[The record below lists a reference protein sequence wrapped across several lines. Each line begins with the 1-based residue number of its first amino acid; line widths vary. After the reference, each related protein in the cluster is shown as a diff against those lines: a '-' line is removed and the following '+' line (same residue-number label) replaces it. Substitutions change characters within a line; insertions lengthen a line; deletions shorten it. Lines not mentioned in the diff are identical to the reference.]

1 MDSATVPAI
10 YVQRLNDY
18 LAGGTVRP
26 LLALFDKEATVERY
40 VYGEPPRIYSGL
52 EQIEES
58 LLRLPPVGGTFHIS
72 KVHVEEDAI
81 HARFYTRNFAYP
93 LSGFYRFEL
102 TERGQ
107 IARLYTAA
115 RYSRK
120 HRQSR

>member
-1 MDSATVPAI
+1 MDSATVPTI

-18 LAGGTVRP
+18 LAGGAVHP
-26 LLALFDKEATVERY
+26 LLALFHEDATVERY
-40 VYGEPPRIYSGL
+40 VYGEPPRVYSGL

-72 KVHVEEDAI
+72 DVHIEEDAI
-81 HARFYTRNFAYP
+81 HARFFTRDFAYP

-102 TERGQ
+102 TESGK

-120 HRQSR
+120 HKQNK